1 MKGLLSLSNVVIIFV
16 DEVVISIIVIIIAAA
31 KIVVKVVVFALS
43 LKQRKN
49 TIDRIKEKRN

>member
-1 MKGLLSLSNVVIIFV
+1 MVIIFV

-31 KIVVKVVVFALS
+31 KIVVKVVVFSLS